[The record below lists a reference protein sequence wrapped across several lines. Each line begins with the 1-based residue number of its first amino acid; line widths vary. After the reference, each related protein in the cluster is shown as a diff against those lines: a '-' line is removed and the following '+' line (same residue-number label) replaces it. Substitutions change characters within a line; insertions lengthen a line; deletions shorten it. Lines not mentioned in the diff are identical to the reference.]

1 MRTHPMRAI
10 TLLAVVGLLLTVG
23 LPTASPP
30 LHAQGYSGAMPVVSP
45 AAGTSLRAVYTAG
58 TITYGGATQSIT
70 ADATGLLTTAAQTD
84 CSSPG
89 YATCNI
95 IYWASGGGTA
105 LSTTTVVATA
115 FKPGNVVV
123 AFVTTNGTDITAV
136 IPASRNPAIPPVTY
150 TDGFASFAPSACAPT
165 FTTTAA
171 DTGFPAFLRVAA
183 GQAVWAVQ
191 TDTTGGTVTIDCDLS
206 SMLSRTTTGGGGVVT
221 VTGINL
227 IYSVVTTTLTSIAN
241 PVLKTITGPAAG
253 AAAAGT
259 VADACGTL
267 TYDPSTIQRT
277 AITAGTYY
285 TLNIS
290 CGTPLALTSAVR
302 YLGLG
307 ISMVTAGTTKTRF
320 DLGSVVVQYRVT
332 NY

>member
-1 MRTHPMRAI
+1 MLMKIRS
-10 TLLAVVGLLLTVG
+10 LAVCGALTALLLLTAPFTPPVVG
-23 LPTASPP
+23 
-30 LHAQGYSGAMPVVSP
+30 QGYSGAMPNVAA
-45 AAGTSLRAVYTAG
+45 AAGTSLRATYTAG
-58 TITYGGATQSIT
+58 TITYGGATQAIT

-95 IYWASGGGTA
+95 IYWGGSGTA
-105 LSTTTVVATA
+105 LSTTTTVATA

-136 IPASRNPAIPPVTY
+136 IPASRNPAVVPVTY
-150 TDGFASFAPSACAPT
+150 TDGFAAFSPSACAPT
-165 FTTTAA
+165 FTTTAT
-171 DTGFPAFLRVAA
+171 DSGFPAFLRVAA
-183 GQAVWAVQ
+183 GQAVYANQ

-206 SMLSRTTTGGGGVVT
+206 SMLSRTTTGGGGVIT
-221 VTGINL
+221 VTGVNL

-253 AAAAGT
+253 GAAAGT

-267 TYDPSTIQRT
+267 TYDPSTIQKT

-307 ISMVTAGTTKTRF
+307 LSMVTAGTTKTRF
-320 DLGSVVVQYRVT
+320 DIGSIVVQYRVT